1 MFRPKKNQFVFPSL
15 PSERGDGES
24 GSQRAHEKGSIV
36 PSYRAKGASMNAT
49 PAVSPSPS
57 TVAAIKEKARLL
69 SIYSMMST
77 TAAGSGHPTSC
88 MSAAELVAGTFFY
101 AMKFDAKNPN
111 SPDADR
117 FVLSKGHAAP
127 LLYSA
132 LAEAGVFPVSR
143 VMTLREFSSELE
155 GHPTPRIPGVDA
167 ATGSLGQGL
176 SVGAG
181 LAIGA
186 RMDKS
191 PTRVYVLMGDGEMA
205 EGQVWEAAGFAGH
218 YKLDNLTAIA
228 DVNALG
234 QSDPTMYEH
243 DMETYRR
250 KFESEGWAAEV
261 VDGHDVAAIL
271 AALDRAKATRGRPQA
286 IIARTIKG
294 HGFSQV
300 AGKLHWHGKPL
311 SKEQLAEAL
320 KEMGPAPVVPP
331 DPGKS
336 YERTSL
342 PMPPDFP
349 AAAAPDYAAG
359 ASVATREAYGYAL
372 KRLAAVNPHIV
383 AASGDVKN
391 STFSE
396 IFQNAYPDHFFQA
409 YIAEQNLVSLGVGLA
424 ARGKVPFVDTFACFL
439 SRAYDN
445 IRMAAISRSNLN
457 LCGSHCGVSIGED
470 GPSQMALE
478 DIAMFRAVHGS
489 AVFYPSDAMSA
500 ERLTETMARRP
511 GINYLRTSRPKTPI
525 LYSKDEKFPVPGFK
539 VVRQSAQDRV
549 TVIGAGI
556 TLHEALK
563 AADQLKAQGTAIRV
577 IDLYCVKP
585 IDGKSIADQIKAT
598 GGRLVTVEDH
608 WPEGGIGEA
617 VLTALAQVGASP
629 TKFKM
634 LAVSSMPHSGK
645 PDELVDAFGISARHI
660 AEAVSELT

>member
-1 MFRPKKNQFVFPSL
+1 MSMTSPAGPS
-15 PSERGDGES
+15 S
-24 GSQRAHEKGSIV
+24 
-36 PSYRAKGASMNAT
+36 AT
-49 PAVSPSPS
+49 IE
-57 TVAAIKEKARLL
+57 TIKEKARRL
-69 SIYSMMST
+69 SILSMMET

-88 MSAAELVAGTFFY
+88 MSAAELVAGTYFY
-101 AMKFDAKNPN
+101 AMKFDPKNPN
-111 SPDADR
+111 SPDGDR

-127 LLYSA
+127 VLYAA
-132 LAEAGVFPVSR
+132 LAEAGVFPESR
-143 VMTLREFSSELE
+143 LMTLRQFSSELE

-181 LAIGA
+181 LAIAA

-205 EGQVWEAAGFAGH
+205 EGQVWEAAEFAGH
-218 YKLDNLTAIA
+218 YQLDNITVLA

-234 QSDPTMYEH
+234 QSEPTMYQH

-261 VDGHDVAAIL
+261 IDGHDVAAVL
-271 AALDRAKATRGRPQA
+271 AALDRAKATKGRPQA

-300 AGKLHWHGKPL
+300 AGKLNWHGKPF
-311 SKEQLAEAL
+311 SKEQLAEAV
-320 KEMGPAPVVPP
+320 KEIGGAPIVVPP

-336 YERTSL
+336 YARAIL
-342 PMPPDFP
+342 PQPPDFP
-349 AAAAPDYAAG
+349 APAAPDYPEG
-359 ASVATREAYGYAL
+359 KPVATREAYGFAL
-372 KRLAAVNPHIV
+372 KRLGAVNQEIV
-383 AASGDVKN
+383 AISGDVKN

-396 IFQNAYPDHFFQA
+396 FFDEAFPERFYQG
-409 YIAEQNLVSLGVGLA
+409 YIAEQNMVSVGVGLA
-424 ARGKVPFVDTFACFL
+424 ARGKVPFLDTFACFL
-439 SRAYDN
+439 ARAYDQV
-445 IRMAAISRSNLN
+445 RMAAISRSNIN

-478 DIAMFRAVHGS
+478 DIAIFRAVHGS
-489 AVFYPSDAMSA
+489 AVFYPSDAMST
-500 ERLTETMARRP
+500 ERLTETMARRS
-511 GINYLRTSRPKTPI
+511 GINYLRTSRPKTAI

-556 TLHEALK
+556 TVHEALK
-563 AADQLKAQGTAIRV
+563 AADELKTQGTAIRV

-585 IDGKSIADQIKAT
+585 IDGKALAEQIQAT

-608 WPEGGIGEA
+608 WPEGGVGEA
-617 VLTALAQVGASP
+617 VLSALAQAGVAPS
-629 TKFKM
+629 KSRL
-634 LAVSSMPHSGK
+634 LAVRDMPHSGK

-660 AEAVSELT
+660 AAAVREIA